1 MTTKSFLSFVAPSVA
16 CMVILIA
23 LPLIGVV
30 YLALHQSHVKTELV
44 EVTMEVPIFGSQ
56 TRTQTRNI
64 PQPVLDEN
72 GEPIQVWEFV
82 GTHNL
87 EKAAAVE
94 GLADAF
100 TRDRDDGSET
110 AGLYGLYKE
119 ITNYEFWGALEF
131 TLLYT
136 FATTPAILVLGLGLA
151 LAVNSV
157 TERLR
162 GSLIF
167 ATLLPMIV
175 TPVVSSLAIF
185 WMFLDSGVITALLEW
200 LGFGKLYFLADQI
213 SVRILIILYGVWWAA
228 PFAFIILYAGLQT
241 LPSEPIESA
250 MIDGANEWQRLRYV
264 IIPHLSPL
272 MTVIAL
278 IHIMDAYRVFEPIL
292 VFNSSVYAN
301 SVQYLTFYTLGFED
315 NVHKAAAYSILTI
328 IGVVIL
334 LIPVL
339 RQSFRE
345 RESAT

>member
-1 MTTKSFLSFVAPSVA
+1 MKTRSFVSFVAPSVA
-16 CMVILIA
+16 CMLVLIA
-23 LPLIGVV
+23 LPLLGVG
-30 YLALHQSHVKTELV
+30 YLALYQSHVKTELV
-44 EVTMEVPIFGSQ
+44 EVTTEVPLFGSQ
-56 TRTQTRNI
+56 TRKQTRNI

-72 GEPIQVWEFV
+72 GNPIQVWEFV
-82 GTHNL
+82 GTRNL
-87 EKAAAVE
+87 EKAAAVD
-94 GLADAF
+94 GLAQAFSSPRSDAN
-100 TRDRDDGSET
+100 GSWLG
-110 AGLYGLYKE
+110 GLYRE

-136 FATTPAILVLGLGLA
+136 FATTPAILVIGLGLA

-162 GSLIF
+162 GSLVF

-185 WMFLDSGVITALLEW
+185 WMFLDSGVVTAMIEW
-200 LGFGKLYFLADQI
+200 LGFGKFYFLADQI
-213 SVRILIILYGVWWAA
+213 TTRSVIILYGVWWAA

-241 LPSEPIESA
+241 LPSEPLESA

-264 IIPHLSPL
+264 ILPHLSPL

-334 LIPVL
+334 LVPVL
-339 RQSFRE
+339 RQSFRDY
-345 RESAT
+345 RPVQ